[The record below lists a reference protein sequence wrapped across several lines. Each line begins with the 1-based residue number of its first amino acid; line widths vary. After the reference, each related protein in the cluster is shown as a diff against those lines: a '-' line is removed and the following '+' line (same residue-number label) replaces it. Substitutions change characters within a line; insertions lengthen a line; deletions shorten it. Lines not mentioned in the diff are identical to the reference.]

1 MTYPPCI
8 LTHNP
13 LAFKL
18 AFYEEQIYKCL
29 FGNIKNDATTFKIE
43 LSSVFFNGT
52 FADFLSRWFTAFHW
66 GPRKISCWSLQNIGH
81 NFLLRVAHSLI
92 GVKWFHSSI
101 LASFLA
107 WISLSLT
114 VVIPRPESSLSVKR
128 SVKRSSVR
136 KLKLSTAFSLFASA
150 NRDSELFSES
160 SIEVL
165 PLKLLE

>member
-52 FADFLSRWFTAFHW
+52 FADFLSRWFTAFH
-66 GPRKISCWSLQNIGH
+66 
-81 NFLLRVAHSLI
+81 
-92 GVKWFHSSI
+92 
-101 LASFLA
+101 
-107 WISLSLT
+107 
-114 VVIPRPESSLSVKR
+114 
-128 SVKRSSVR
+128 
-136 KLKLSTAFSLFASA
+136 
-150 NRDSELFSES
+150 
-160 SIEVL
+160 
-165 PLKLLE
+165 